1 MRFFSLGFT
10 FDILHDLLRKELT
23 PDTCDSL
30 DVFAKLILV
39 AVIREITQ
47 NPVFQFYES
56 VLSEKTDCLST
67 ESGQN
72 IERFIILI

>member
-10 FDILHDLLRKELT
+10 FNILHDLLKTSLHH
-23 PDTCDSL
+23 TCDRL
-30 DVFAKLILV
+30 DFFAKLILV
-39 AVIREITQ
+39 TVIREITQ

-56 VLSEKTDCLST
+56 ILSEKTYCLWT

>member
-10 FDILHDLLRKELT
+10 FNILHDLLKGLT

-30 DVFAKLILV
+30 DCFAKLILV
-39 AVIREITQ
+39 TVIREITQ
-47 NPVFQFYES
+47 NPVFQLYES
-56 VLSEKTDCLST
+56 ILSEKTDCLWT

>member
-10 FDILHDLLRKELT
+10 FNILHDLLKKELT

-30 DVFAKLILV
+30 DFFAKLILV
-39 AVIREITQ
+39 TVIREITQ
-47 NPVFQFYES
+47 VFQFYES
-56 VLSEKTDCLST
+56 ISSEKTNCLWT

-72 IERFIILI
+72 IERCIILI